1 MNTVGVAGLDDG
13 VQLRQAHENYVHPGY
28 SELNPSYEQPA
39 SVKPIWSLAKPLP
52 RVIRPGMVPTRQELL
67 EAQQGP
73 QLPRQNTA
81 KVGVDVNPLDLEEG
95 RIEPTPNPAKLSAQL
110 KDSRAQRETN
120 FISNLQR
127 RGTALSTRP
136 TRASS
141 TASQTAGR
149 RPRGSSW
156 ASQRPMTPAQEGDER
171 GHEDEDD
178 GKKTSND
185 QLDIPQS
192 DEHASRLSLQRTPG
206 EDRLDTIP
214 EHREAAPRKS
224 SETQDSNRTLRVEE
238 DPEMYAD
245 MNVNDLKQAL
255 EGENPPLYDE
265 VHNNHTSWSI
275 VRTHNREFL
284 AELLAVF
291 IQLTLGFCSDTSATL
306 TSTANANTTAWAW
319 GFATMIGIYISG
331 GISGAHLN
339 PAITIMLWF
348 YRGFPKRK
356 MLPYFAAQFLGA
368 FIAALTAYG
377 LYLASIQAFNATG
390 DSTKIADGF
399 VTSQRYTF
407 IDVAT
412 GFFNEFM
419 GTAILAATVLA
430 LGDDQNAPPGAG
442 MNSLIIG
449 LVITALNFGF
459 AYQTGAAMNPS
470 RDFGPRL
477 ALLVLGYGRDLFT
490 NPYWFY
496 GPWAGTVLGAMVGA
510 ALYDICI
517 FTGGESPINYPWT
530 RTKRSFKKGKA
541 KWRRR
546 LYLAK
551 KQKDE
556 SWDLPGSWGLEPV
569 GVSVS

>member
-1 MNTVGVAGLDDG
+1 MDTVGVTGLDDG
-13 VQLRQAHENYVHPGY
+13 PQLRQAHENYVHPGY
-28 SELNPSYEQPA
+28 AELNPSYEQPA
-39 SVKPIWSLAKPLP
+39 SVKPVWSLAKPLP
-52 RVIRPGMVPTRQELL
+52 RVIRPGMVPTKEEIKQA
-67 EAQQGP
+67 AQAP
-73 QLPRQNTA
+73 QLPRQNTM

-110 KDSRAQRETN
+110 KDSRTQRENN
-120 FISNLQR
+120 FISSIQR
-127 RGTALSTRP
+127 RGTTLSNRP

-156 ASQRPMTPAQEGDER
+156 ASQRPMTPAQEADEPP
-171 GHEDEDD
+171 HEDEEEAR
-178 GKKTSND
+178 KRPSD
-185 QLDIPQS
+185 QLEVPQA
-192 DEHASRLSLQRTPG
+192 DENTSRLSLQRTP
-206 EDRLDTIP
+206 EDRLQTIP
-214 EHREAAPRKS
+214 ESQVPSPRRS
-224 SETQDSNRTLRVEE
+224 TETNDSNRTFRPED
-238 DPEMYAD
+238 DPEFFPE
-245 MNVNDLKQAL
+245 NDLKQIIL

-306 TSTANANTTAWAW
+306 TSTSNANTTAWAW

-390 DSTKIADGF
+390 DSTKILNGF
-399 VTSQRYTF
+399 VTSQRYTY
-407 IDVAT
+407 IDAAT
-412 GFFNEFM
+412 AFFNEFM

-459 AYQTGAAMNPS
+459 AFQTGAAMNPS

-477 ALLVLGYGRDLFT
+477 AMLALGYGRELFT

-496 GPWAGTVLGAMVGA
+496 GPFAGTISGAMVGA

-530 RTKRSFKKGKA
+530 RTKRSYKKGKA
-541 KWRRR
+541 KWARR
-546 LYLAK
+546 LHLAK
-551 KQKDE
+551 KEEKSQE
-556 SWDLPGSWGLEPV
+556 QWDDLAGFQ
-569 GVSVS
+569 GVA

>member
-1 MNTVGVAGLDDG
+1 MDTVGVTGLDDG
-13 VQLRQAHENYVHPGY
+13 PQLRQAHENYVHPGY
-28 SELNPSYEQPA
+28 VELNPAYEQPA
-39 SVKPIWSLAKPLP
+39 SSKPVWSLAKPLP
-52 RVIRPGMVPTRQELL
+52 RVIRPGMVPTREELKQV
-67 EAQQGP
+67 QQGP
-73 QLPRQNTA
+73 ILPRQNTM
-81 KVGVDVNPLDLEEG
+81 KIGVDVNPLDLEEG

-110 KDSRAQRETN
+110 KDSRAQRENN
-120 FISNLQR
+120 FITNIQR
-127 RGTALSTRP
+127 RGTTLSTRP

-156 ASQRPMTPAQEGDER
+156 ASQRPMTPAQETDEPVQEDGD
-171 GHEDEDD
+171 DA
-178 GKKTSND
+178 KKKSSD
-185 QLDIPQS
+185 QLEVPQA
-192 DEHASRLSLQRTPG
+192 DEQTSRLSLQRTP

-214 EHREAAPRKS
+214 ESHEATPRRS
-224 SETQDSNRTLRVEE
+224 YESNDSNRTFRPED
-238 DPEMYAD
+238 DPEFFPE
-245 MNVNDLKQAL
+245 NDLKQIL

-377 LYLASIQAFNATG
+377 LYLASIQTFNATG
-390 DSTKIADGF
+390 DSTKILNGF
-399 VTSQRYTF
+399 VTSQRYTY
-407 IDVAT
+407 IDAAT
-412 GFFNEFM
+412 AFFNEFM

-459 AYQTGAAMNPS
+459 AFQTGAAMNPS

-477 ALLVLGYGRDLFT
+477 AMLALGYGRDLFT

-496 GPWAGTVLGAMVGA
+496 GPFAGTISGAMVGA

-530 RTKRSFKKGKA
+530 RTKRSYKKGKA
-541 KWRRR
+541 KWARR
-546 LYLAK
+546 LHLAK
-551 KQKDE
+551 PKKDE
-556 SWDLPGSWGLEPV
+556 EFSGGPYGLEPV
-569 GVSVS
+569 S

>member
-1 MNTVGVAGLDDG
+1 MDTVGVAGLDDG
-13 VQLRQAHENYVHPGY
+13 PQLRQAHENYVHPGY
-28 SELNPSYEQPA
+28 VELNPAYEQPA
-39 SVKPIWSLAKPLP
+39 SAKPVWSLAKPLP
-52 RVIRPGMVPTRQELL
+52 RVIRPGMVPTRDELM
-67 EAQQGP
+67 QVRQDP
-73 QLPRQNTA
+73 QLPRKNTMQA
-81 KVGVDVNPLDLEEG
+81 GVDVTPQDLEEG
-95 RIEPTPNPAKLSAQL
+95 RIEPTTNPAKLSAQL
-110 KDSRAQRETN
+110 KDSRTQREDN
-120 FISNLQR
+120 FISRIQR
-127 RGTALSTRP
+127 RGTILSTRP

-141 TASQTAGR
+141 TASQTVGR
-149 RPRGSSW
+149 RPRGSSQ
-156 ASQRPMTPAQEGDER
+156 ASLRPMTPAQEADEPSR
-171 GHEDEDD
+171 QHEEDGRRPSDHLEVPQTDEL
-178 GKKTSND
+178 G
-185 QLDIPQS
+185 P
-192 DEHASRLSLQRTPG
+192 RLSIQPTP

-214 EHREAAPRKS
+214 ESHEATPRRS
-224 SETQDSNRTLRVEE
+224 AETLDSNRTYRVDD
-238 DPEMYAD
+238 DPEFLAQ
-245 MNVNDLKQAL
+245 NDLKQIL

-291 IQLTLGFCSDTSATL
+291 VQLTLGFCSDTSATL

-319 GFATMIGIYISG
+319 GFATMIGIYLSG

-356 MLPYFAAQFLGA
+356 MIPYFAAQFLGA
-368 FIAALTAYG
+368 FIAALASYG
-377 LYLASIQAFNATG
+377 LYLASIQAYNATG
-390 DSTKIADGF
+390 DPTKILNGF
-399 VTSQRYTF
+399 VTSQRYSY
-407 IDVAT
+407 IDPAT
-412 GFFNEFM
+412 AFFNEFM

-459 AYQTGAAMNPS
+459 AFQTGAAMNPS

-477 ALLVLGYGRDLFT
+477 AMLALGYGRELFT

-496 GPWAGTVLGAMVGA
+496 GPFAGTISGAMVGA

-541 KWRRR
+541 KWGRR
-546 LYLAK
+546 LRLQK
-551 KQKDE
+551 KPDKSGDWNL
-556 SWDLPGSWGLEPV
+556 SGGPWGLEPV
-569 GVSVS
+569 INSGVA